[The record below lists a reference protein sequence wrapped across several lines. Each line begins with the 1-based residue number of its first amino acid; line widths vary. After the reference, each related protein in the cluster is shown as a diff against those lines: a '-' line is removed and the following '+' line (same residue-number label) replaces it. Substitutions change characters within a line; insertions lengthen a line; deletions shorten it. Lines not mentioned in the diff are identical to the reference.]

1 MNTPR
6 DNTFRTSYAKLFKL
20 QPDVYTVQGYD
31 AAQMYAAGLNA
42 VKGDI
47 TKKNELRQAIRSARI
62 DSPRGAFVLSK
73 AGNPVQDIYLR
84 QVQGME
90 NKVVGIAVKGLTDP
104 ARGCRLY
111 RLPWICRLWPCAML
125 MLHAAKP

>member
-20 QPDVYTVQGYD
+20 QPDVYAIQGYD

-104 ARGCRLY
+104 AGGCRL
-111 RLPWICRLWPCAML
+111 
-125 MLHAAKP
+125 